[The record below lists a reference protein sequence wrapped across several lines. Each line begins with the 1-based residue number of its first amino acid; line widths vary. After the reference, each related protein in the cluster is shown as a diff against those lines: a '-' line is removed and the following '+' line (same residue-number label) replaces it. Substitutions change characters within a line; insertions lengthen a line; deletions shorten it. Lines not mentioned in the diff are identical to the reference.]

1 MSGESILLV
10 EDNDAVALGL
20 QIGLERERYQ
30 VTRAASVAEARSLAR
45 EVDFHLFVL
54 DIRLP
59 DGSGFDLCRD
69 LRASGLRQPI
79 LILTARDET
88 SDKVIGLELGADDYM
103 TKPFELHELIARIRA
118 LLRRSYGSLADG
130 EPSLVEAGDISLD
143 FVKQRVFCRGLE
155 LHVTATE
162 FRLLAFLIQH
172 PGRAFDRATLI
183 RRVWSDE
190 QLAGDNRTV
199 DVHIRNLR
207 TKIEIDPAWPRLI
220 VTVRGAGYMFAG

>member
-20 QIGLERERYQ
+20 QLGLEREHYH
-30 VTRAASVAEARSLAR
+30 VTRAASVGEARLMAV
-45 EVDFHLFVL
+45 EDEFHLFIL

-69 LRASGLRQPI
+69 FRTSGLRQPI

-88 SDKVIGLELGADDYM
+88 ADKVIGLELGADDYM
-103 TKPFELHELIARIRA
+103 TKPFELHELVARIRA
-118 LLRRSYGSLADG
+118 LIRRSYGPLG
-130 EPSLVEAGDISLD
+130 EGESARVDAGEVSLD
-143 FVKQRVFCRGLE
+143 LVKQQVICRGLE
-155 LHVTATE
+155 LHLTATE
-162 FRLLAFLIQH
+162 FRLLAFLVRHRGQ
-172 PGRAFDRATLI
+172 PFDRAALI
-183 RRVWSDE
+183 RHLWGDQ
-190 QLAGDNRTV
+190 QLTGYNRTV

-207 TKIEIDPAWPRLI
+207 TKLEVDPARPKLI